1 MNTTNRGTDIDIPV
15 LIVGAGP
22 VGQLAALMLSRQ
34 GIASIV
40 VERLEHRSTAPK
52 AHALNPRT
60 LEICA
65 GLDLP
70 MAEIYRQAAP
80 REQGGWVQFM
90 SSLSGVSFGVIPYER
105 QDDAV
110 LELTP
115 YPLANIA
122 QPRFEEILAS
132 AIDDCADIQVIR
144 GCCCEGL
151 RETPAGIE
159 ATVSMS
165 VADTRSTIRAQY
177 VLAADGAGSRLR
189 DMLGI
194 EMDGPEALQRFMMI
208 HFRADLSEQ
217 VQQRPGILYFLFDPD
232 ISAAL
237 IAYDQEN
244 NWVLMHGCDE
254 AGHDSASFDDATCR
268 HLVENAVGGAVAD
281 IEVCN
286 VSPWVMSSQ
295 VAREYGRG
303 RVFLIGDAAHRFP
316 PTGGMGL
323 NTGAADAQNICWK
336 IAAVLKGAA
345 GAQLLDTYQAER
357 KPVAEI
363 NSAQS
368 LANAAKIFDI
378 YGVLYGPDPSKQ
390 RQYFDNYCEHLLDSE
405 ELKAAIEIQRPHFD
419 SLRLQLGYS
428 YAADADSVAQDM
440 EKSISDFVP
449 ACVPGVRLPHSWVLK
464 DGKKV
469 SLLDLLPIDGFSL
482 LVRSGQG
489 PWEQALAEQDQ
500 PVCCLLE
507 GRDFSGLQTPWGEQE
522 MLEDVAAL
530 LIRPDGHIAHSF
542 AQEMTAD
549 TLILK
554 QALAEQLCKLN

>member
-1 MNTTNRGTDIDIPV
+1 MNSTNNGTDIDTPV

-34 GIASIV
+34 GIPSIV
-40 VERLEHRSTAPK
+40 VERLEQRSTAPK

-132 AIDDCADIQVIR
+132 VIDECADIQVIR

-151 RETPAGIE
+151 RETATGME

-165 VADTRSTIRAQY
+165 GAGAPSTIRARY
-177 VLAADGAGSRLR
+177 ILAADGAGSRLR

-194 EMDGPEALQRFMMI
+194 EMEGPESLQRFMMI
-208 HFRADLSEQ
+208 HFRADLSEW

-244 NWVLMHGCDE
+244 NWVLMHSCDE
-254 AGHDSASFDDATCR
+254 AGHDAASFDEATCKR
-268 HLVENAVGGAVAD
+268 LVENAVGRDVAD

-295 VAREYGRG
+295 VARKYGRG
-303 RVFLIGDAAHRFP
+303 SVFLIGDAAHRFP

-336 IAAVLKGAA
+336 IAAVLKREA
-345 GAQLLDTYQAER
+345 GEQLLNTYQAER

-368 LANAAKIFDI
+368 VNNAAKIFDL
-378 YGVLYGPDPSKQ
+378 YGILYGPDPSNQ

-405 ELKAAIEIQRPHFD
+405 ELKAAIDLQRPHFD

-440 EKSISDFVP
+440 QKPISDFVP
-449 ACVPGVRLPHSWVLK
+449 ACAPGARMPHSWVLK
-464 DGKKV
+464 HGNKV
-469 SLLDLLPIDGFSL
+469 SLLDLLPMDRFCL
-482 LVRSGQG
+482 LVCSGQG
-489 PWEQALAEQDQ
+489 RWEQVLAEQEV

-507 GRDFSGLQTPWGEQE
+507 GRDFAGLQTPWGEQE
-522 MLEDVAAL
+522 MLEGVAAL
-530 LIRPDGHIAHSF
+530 LIRPDGHIAYSF
-542 AQEMTAD
+542 ARGMTAD
-549 TLILK
+549 VLIMK
-554 QALAEQLCKLN
+554 QVLAEQLCKVN